1 MDPDFPQPDAPTEAP
16 PPEVPEAPIVPDPVS
31 PPDQPISVPI
41 EDDTPPAEI
50 LPISPV
56 EPVAEPSAPIEEP
69 VVPTTDPIAIPATP
83 QSTVAQPEPQTVPLQ
98 SISPLQSPII
108 PEQVTPEM
116 ASLFQ
121 SWLTA
126 YQKSFRSLGTL
137 GLKRKHQK
145 HLDRVV
151 ELVGER
157 GSVTRRELQLAMRL
171 SAPTIDKY
179 THELVA
185 LGRLRHVGAPSHG
198 RYERV

>member
-1 MDPDFPQPDAPTEAP
+1 MDPDSPQQDAPIEVPPSEAP
-16 PPEVPEAPIVPDPVS
+16 VTPIVPDPV
-31 PPDQPISVPI
+31 PMPDPV
-41 EDDTPPAEI
+41 
-50 LPISPV
+50 PV
-56 EPVAEPSAPIEEP
+56 EPVAEPIAPIEEP
-69 VVPTTDPIAIPATP
+69 SDPPVITIPVISQAPIA
-83 QSTVAQPEPQTVPLQ
+83 
-98 SISPLQSPII
+98 QSPII

-151 ELVGER
+151 ELAGEH
-157 GSVTRRELQLAMRL
+157 GSITRRELQLAMRL

-179 THELVA
+179 THELVV
-185 LGRLRHVGAPSHG
+185 LGRLRRVGAPSHG
-198 RYERV
+198 RYERM